1 MMCTQMISTNSAGNI
16 TISWKKTDY
25 DFDND
30 NFINYSSNRGC
41 PNNTC
46 TGGCYPITHEAG
58 TFSKED
64 YRDLTLNKCVI
75 YTPWDVSLSLWG
87 ATQGSNVR
95 QINYGQHYPQ
105 KEKNEGNKSR
115 GGGWVSGGA
124 IAGIV
129 IGVAAVIALIVF
141 MATGGPKNMCK
152 RDSGALTPPPAT
164 AVNEIYYT
172 KSARS
177 LSPHSF
183 PSSTPGVDAEHNPL
197 QRDVEMKPFRNGSQD
212 PIGFSSSSNPD
223 SVVEMP
229 APMVAGLLRDSFPIS
244 SLVVVVD
251 PLSPLNGKTGKVVEV
266 TEKTSSAGTGWVEV
280 LLEHGDGND
289 GDTGLIKFQPQ
300 HLLAPGSFL
309 AGVGGL
315 NTASVTVT
323 VAKQP
328 EPAASQARFPNE
340 TSSSRV
346 SAWDAQEVSDFIR
359 NLGPVY
365 STYGDAFLEAGI
377 DGATLMSVE
386 DADLAEVIRSAGV
399 TNRLHELRIKK
410 GIQDLKLKSRLH

>member
-1 MMCTQMISTNSAGNI
+1 MITESHKNYRYFREQLKKQSIFLAFKRIKMLVNVLALSLFTSSTHAWTGVYKYASASTNCADLGDNSTSSYTEVVGVTYGNMMCTQMISTNSAGNI

-229 APMVAGLLRDSFPIS
+229 APMA
-244 SLVVVVD
+244 
-251 PLSPLNGKTGKVVEV
+251 
-266 TEKTSSAGTGWVEV
+266 
-280 LLEHGDGND
+280 
-289 GDTGLIKFQPQ
+289 
-300 HLLAPGSFL
+300 
-309 AGVGGL
+309 
-315 NTASVTVT
+315 ASVTVA
-323 VAKQP
+323 VANKP
-328 EPAASQARFPNE
+328 EQVKHVSQMNLRL
-340 TSSSRV
+340 TSPPGTRTGPPTGAGRV
-346 SAWDAQEVSDFIR
+346 K
-359 NLGPVY
+359 
-365 STYGDAFLEAGI
+365 T
-377 DGATLMSVE
+377 
-386 DADLAEVIRSAGV
+386 RSF
-399 TNRLHELRIKK
+399 
-410 GIQDLKLKSRLH
+410 